1 MIKYIIFIS
10 LLFNSY
16 ATYFKFNNAGVYL
29 NTILKCNLHSKINVH
44 NIQTYQTE
52 IQQTIGYICGLNNGV
67 FILNNVNN
75 ISYVRMR

>member
-29 NTILKCNLHSKINVH
+29 NTIKCNLHPKINVH

-52 IQQTIGYICGLNNGV
+52 FNKLLVTFVVLITV
-67 FILNNVNN
+67 F
-75 ISYVRMR
+75 SF